1 MSRGASL
8 SLLGMYSW
16 NDTLFDEMTYPD
28 DFTAD
33 QKQLFVNNVLME
45 CAELEIIYPD
55 WDFLKFAINTWSAK
69 EVFNWNRLYAAMMA
83 DYNPIE
89 NYNRSEDMTETH
101 SGIDSNQVSGIDSDS
116 RTGYDSL
123 VGSGTDTDTH
133 SKTAYDSNA
142 YAATDKIEMS
152 KGSTQTNNYNSTISH
167 TNGRKDTYTHGHT
180 IRTAGTITG
189 NIGTMTAQNMLEQ
202 EVEIIPKLNV
212 INAMIDSFKN
222 RFCLLVY

>member
-16 NDTLFDEMTYPD
+16 NDTLFNGMTYPD
-28 DFTAD
+28 AFTAE
-33 QKQLFVNNVLME
+33 QKQLFINNVIME

-55 WDFLKFAINTWSAK
+55 WDFLKFAIDTWSAN

-101 SGIDSNQVSGIDSDS
+101 SGIDSNQASGIDSDS
-116 RTGYDSL
+116 RSGYDSL

-133 SKTAYDSNA
+133 SKTAYDTTRYHRSR
-142 YAATDKIEMS
+142 S
-152 KGSTQTNNYNSTISH
+152 QRLQRRQVRHRRG
-167 TNGRKDTYTHGHT
+167 
-180 IRTAGTITG
+180 
-189 NIGTMTAQNMLEQ
+189 
-202 EVEIIPKLNV
+202 
-212 INAMIDSFKN
+212 
-222 RFCLLVY
+222 